1 MLLLVLCVVGGG
13 GGVDATPAVG
23 ISPASADTDRTHV
36 RINAKASRFILSF
49 SCSRVTR
56 SLASANKT
64 ITKDSLQGNG
74 LANYY
79 PARSH
84 FPPVHSKGLVS
95 NEDDSG
101 EAGFLSPYAQ

>member
-1 MLLLVLCVVGGG
+1 MIVVAMLLLVLCVVGGG

-23 ISPASADTDRTHV
+23 ISPASAETDRTQV

-56 SLASANKT
+56 NLASANKT
-64 ITKDSLQGNG
+64 IPKDSLQGNG

-79 PARSH
+79 AARSH
-84 FPPVHSKGLVS
+84 FSSRPLERFCV
-95 NEDDSG
+95 
-101 EAGFLSPYAQ
+101 Q

>member
-23 ISPASADTDRTHV
+23 ISPANAEPDRTHV
-36 RINAKASRFILSF
+36 RINAKVSRFILSF

-56 SLASANKT
+56 LLASANMT

-79 PARSH
+79 PVAVT
-84 FPPVHSKGLVS
+84 FPPVHSKGFLS

-101 EAGFLSPYAQ
+101 EAGFLAPYAQ

>member
-23 ISPASADTDRTHV
+23 MSPAKAETDRTHV

-84 FPPVHSKGLVS
+84 FPPVHSKGFVS

-101 EAGFLSPYAQ
+101 EAGFLAPYAQ